1 MLQDFRA
8 WLHEAIQ
15 HGQDA
20 AAGAEESE
28 FHWQALVAE
37 FTALRHEVNLQTRAA
52 RAQTEQNAEALKHLG
67 EALAA
72 LDQRP
77 QGSAESSAEGV
88 RPLLKT
94 LVDVYDALA
103 LARREV
109 TRVQA
114 IVETDLARLEP
125 LPQTHD
131 GSFRVD
137 APHSAPTRQR
147 PWWHWWSSVVAG
159 PDRSSAVQRDKIA
172 ELENRLWQQHQTIVQ
187 LRQDRATRWQ
197 AGDQIRHVL
206 NSVITGYTMSLQRI
220 ERALAQYDV
229 KPIECVGEPFDP
241 ECMEVIE
248 VVTEPGH
255 SGTEVLEEVRRGYL
269 WHDRLFRAAQVRVA
283 RP

>member
-1 MLQDFRA
+1 VLQDFRA

-15 HGQDA
+15 RPQNM
-20 AAGAEESE
+20 AAGADQPE
-28 FHWQALVAE
+28 FHWQTLVAE

-52 RAQTEQNAEALKHLG
+52 RAQTEQNAEALKHLD

-72 LDQRP
+72 LQERP
-77 QGSAESSAEGV
+77 QGSAEPSDEGV

-114 IVETDLARLEP
+114 VVAADLARLEP
-125 LPQTHD
+125 LPDAHD
-131 GSFRVD
+131 GSLRVD
-137 APHSAPTRQR
+137 APHSPPTRQR

-159 PDRSSAVQRDKIA
+159 PDHSRALLRDKIA
-172 ELENRLWQQHQTIVQ
+172 DLENRLSQQHQTIMQ
-187 LRQDRATRWQ
+187 LRQDRASRWQ
-197 AGDQIRHVL
+197 AGDQIRQVL
-206 NSVITGYTMSLQRI
+206 NSVITGYTMGLQRI

-241 ECMEVIE
+241 ECMEVVE
-248 VVTEPGH
+248 VVTELGR
-255 SGTEVLEEVRRGYL
+255 SSTEVLEEVRRGYL
-269 WHDRLFRAAQVRVA
+269 WHDRLFRHAQVRVA